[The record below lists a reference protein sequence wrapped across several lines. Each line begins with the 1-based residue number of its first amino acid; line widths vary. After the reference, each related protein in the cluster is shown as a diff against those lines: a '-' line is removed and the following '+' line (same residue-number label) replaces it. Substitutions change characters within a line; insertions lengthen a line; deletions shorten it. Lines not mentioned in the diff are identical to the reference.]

1 MSLEHAIL
9 GFLNYEPMT
18 GYDIKKMVD
27 LSVSHFW
34 PAVQSQIYKTLG
46 RMEANGWLD
55 VETIP
60 QEPRPPRKVYQ
71 LTDAGRSEL
80 FRWLETPQPASEV
93 RLAWLIQVFFGGRCS
108 DETVLALL
116 EHQLAIQRRRLQGFS
131 SIPAENRDQMS
142 DDNPRDRFYWML
154 TVDFGVAQA
163 MAQVRWLEE
172 VIANIR
178 SGDYRLPTIQGF

>member
-1 MSLEHAIL
+1 
-9 GFLNYEPMT
+9 
-18 GYDIKKMVD
+18 
-27 LSVSHFW
+27 
-34 PAVQSQIYKTLG
+34 
-46 RMEANGWLD
+46 
-55 VETIP
+55 
-60 QEPRPPRKVYQ
+60 
-71 LTDAGRSEL
+71 
-80 FRWLETPQPASEV
+80 V